1 MKKKTVLILA
11 VVLALAVGLLAGC
24 GNSTVDKES
33 AKNKA
38 KSAAKSATQKA
49 KKTAK
54 NAATKA
60 KKTAKKAKNAAKN
73 KAKSVAK
80 SVTDGSWRYVKK
92 NGTLIVGLDDTFA
105 PMGFKDK
112 KGNLVGFDIDFA
124 RAVGKK
130 LGVEVKF
137 QSINWNAKDANL
149 KSKKIDCIW
158 NGLSATPERAK
169 SYSLSKE
176 YLDNK
181 LVVVTTDKKV
191 KINKAA
197 DLADYKIGTQADSAA
212 LEAMQ
217 ANADYDKFKDNVKE
231 YDSYDTAILDM
242 KAGRIDCIVI
252 DQVLATYK
260 NTKLKEKLIE
270 CKYNFGSD
278 YYVIGFRKGDNAL
291 TNKVNSAIKAL
302 IDDGTAAKISKEWF
316 GKNIVIYK
324 DYK

>member
-1 MKKKTVLILA
+1 MKKKTVLILTA
-11 VVLALAVGLLAGC
+11 VLVLAVGLLVGC
-24 GNSTVDKES
+24 GD
-33 AKNKA
+33 KNKDNT
-38 KSAAKSATQKA
+38 AADT
-49 KKTAK
+49 
-54 NAATKA
+54 
-60 KKTAKKAKNAAKN
+60 
-73 KAKSVAK
+73 
-80 SVTDGSWRYVKK
+80 SWKYVQD
-92 NGTLIVGLDDTFA
+92 NGTLIIGLDDTFA

-112 KGNLVGFDIDFA
+112 KGKLVGFDIDFA

-130 LGVEVKF
+130 LGVKIKF
-137 QSINWNAKDANL
+137 QPINWNAKDANL

-181 LVVVTTDKKV
+181 LVVVTTDAGVKV
-191 KINKAA
+191 ESAA
-197 DLADYKIGTQADSAA
+197 DLANYKVGTQADSSA
-212 LEAMQ
+212 LEAMK
-217 ANADYDKFKDNVKE
+217 ANKDYDKFKDNIKE

-260 NTKLKEKLIE
+260 NTKLKEKLNE

-278 YYVIGFRKGDNAL
+278 YYVIGFRKGDKAL
-291 TNKVNSAIKAL
+291 TDKVNGAIKAL

-316 GKNIVIYK
+316 GKDIVIYK

>member
-1 MKKKTVLILA
+1 MKKRTVLILA
-11 VVLALAVGLLAGC
+11 AVLVLAVGLLAGC
-24 GNSTVDKES
+24 GDK
-33 AKNKA
+33 
-38 KSAAKSATQKA
+38 
-49 KKTAK
+49 KKDA
-54 NAATKA
+54 NAADA
-60 KKTAKKAKNAAKN
+60 
-73 KAKSVAK
+73 
-80 SVTDGSWRYVKK
+80 SWKYVKD

-112 KGNLVGFDIDFA
+112 KGKLVGFDIDFA

-130 LGVEVKF
+130 LGVKVKF
-137 QSINWNAKDANL
+137 QPINWNAKDANL

-181 LVVVTTDKKV
+181 LVVVTTDGNV
-191 KINKAA
+191 KIAKAA
-197 DLADYKIGTQADSAA
+197 DLANYKVGTQADSSA
-212 LEAMQ
+212 LEAMK
-217 ANADYDKFKDNVKE
+217 ANKDYDKFKDNIKE

-260 NTKLKEKLIE
+260 NTKLKEKLNE

-278 YYVIGFRKGDNAL
+278 YYVIGFRKGDKAL
-291 TNKVNSAIKAL
+291 TDKVNGAIKAL

-316 GKNIVIYK
+316 GMNIVIYK
-324 DYK
+324 VHK